1 MGNCNV
7 KRIKA
12 TKLCRGDLKHLVEIQ
27 SRALKPS
34 DLDTSQPVEVF
45 TKIRDQWVAIETVSG
60 VRQGVAKFSKLN
72 IEDGATHL
80 FWTFWDADLPNIENR
95 NNFILH
101 DGRRFKVLKV
111 NNINELNTVIVIQTT
126 ERGETTEEASKA

>member
-1 MGNCNV
+1 MGNCDV

-27 SRALKPS
+27 SRVLEPS
-34 DLDTSQPVEVF
+34 DLDTSQPVETF
-45 TKIRDQWVAIETVSG
+45 TIIRSQWVAIETVSG
-60 VRQGVAKFSKLN
+60 VKQGVAKFSRIN

-80 FWTFWDADLPNIENR
+80 FWMFWDADLPAVENR

-101 DGRRFKVLKV
+101 DSRRFKVLKV

-126 ERGETTEEASKA
+126 ERGEDTEEASKA